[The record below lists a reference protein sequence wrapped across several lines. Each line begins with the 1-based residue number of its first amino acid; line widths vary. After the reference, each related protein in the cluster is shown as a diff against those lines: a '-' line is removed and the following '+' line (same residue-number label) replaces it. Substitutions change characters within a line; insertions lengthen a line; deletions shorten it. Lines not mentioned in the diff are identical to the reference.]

1 MDDKQMW
8 DAIVRILDEAL
19 YISTQDR
26 LILLETAWLVV
37 ASTARSDALV
47 FPGGFPAEQ
56 ASQLKHLERMSL
68 LVREDTADLEAE
80 RFFQEGDVEGMRKHF
95 RAKIRQLEDEDE
107 KGGDS

>member
-56 ASQLKHLERMSL
+56 ASQLKHLERMAF
-68 LVREDTADLEAE
+68 LVREDTADLQAE
-80 RFFQEGDVEGMRKHF
+80 RFLQEGNVAGMLEHF
-95 RAKIRQLEDEDE
+95 RSKMRQLQDEDE
-107 KGGDS
+107 KGGA